1 MAGLPQTSTRPD
13 ADCQICPRLVAL
25 RNSCQQS
32 HPDWHNAPVPSLG
45 DFDAR
50 LLIIGL
56 APGRQG
62 ANRTGRP
69 FTGDAAGVYLFQMLC
84 QHGLA
89 TGAYQ
94 PDGDDDIMLQNVR
107 ITNAVRCLPPDN
119 KPVAAEV
126 NGCRPFLTA
135 EIAAMPHIDT
145 ILTLGRLAHDAT
157 CRCLGLKPADAPFG
171 HGNVWQ
177 GAAAQRNLRIVS
189 SYHCSRYNTQ
199 TGRLTDAM
207 FTDIFTVI
215 KAGWVAA

>member
-1 MAGLPQTSTRPD
+1 MTRPLLPD
-13 ADCQICPRLVAL
+13 ADCQACPRLVAL
-25 RNSCQQS
+25 RNSCRAD
-32 HPDWHNAPVPSLG
+32 HPGWHNAPVPSLG
-45 DFDAR
+45 ALGSR

-69 FTGDAAGVYLFQMLC
+69 FTGDAAGGYLFENLC
-84 QHGLA
+84 RHGLA
-89 TGAYQ
+89 TGTYHQ
-94 PDGDDDIMLQNVR
+94 DGDDDIRLRDVR

-126 NGCRPFLTA
+126 NACRSFLAA
-135 EIAAMPHIDT
+135 EIGAMPKLDT

-157 CRCLGLKPADAPFG
+157 CRSLGLRPAEVPFG
-171 HGNVWQ
+171 HGRRWRGV
-177 GAAAQRNLRIVS
+177 ADRRELRIVS

-207 FTDIFTVI
+207 FADIFREIT
-215 KAGWVAA
+215 AGWREAPR

>member
-1 MAGLPQTSTRPD
+1 MERLTVPE
-13 ADCQICPRLVAL
+13 ADCQHCPRLVTM
-25 RNSCQQS
+25 RRDCQTD

-45 DFDAR
+45 DLDAR

-69 FTGDAAGVYLFQMLC
+69 FTGDAAGGYLFQMLGR
-84 QHGLA
+84 HGLA
-89 TGAYQ
+89 SGSYHK
-94 PDGDDDIMLQNVR
+94 DGDDDIKLQDVR

-126 NGCRPFLTA
+126 NACQPFLAA
-135 EIAAMPHIDT
+135 EIEAMPRLNT
-145 ILTLGRLAHDAT
+145 ILTLGRLAHDAA
-157 CRCLGLKPADAPFG
+157 CRCLGKRPAEIPFG
-171 HGNVWQ
+171 HGHCWQ
-177 GAAAQRNLRIVS
+177 GMAGQRTLRIVS

-207 FTDIFTVI
+207 FSSIFTDITSEWQ
-215 KAGWVAA
+215 GRSG

>member
-1 MAGLPQTSTRPD
+1 LAYPAQPD
-13 ADCQICPRLVAL
+13 ANCQTCPRLVAL
-25 RNSCQQS
+25 RDSCRAS

-45 DFDAR
+45 DLGSR

-69 FTGDAAGVYLFQMLC
+69 FTGDAAGGYLFQMLGR
-84 QHGLA
+84 HGLA
-89 TGAYQ
+89 TGHYH
-94 PDGDDDIMLQNVR
+94 PDGDDDVVLRDVR

-126 NGCRPFLTA
+126 NGCRPFLQA
-135 EIAAMPHIDT
+135 EIEAMPHLDT

-157 CRCLGLKPADAPFG
+157 CRCLDLRPADLPFG
-171 HGNVWQ
+171 HGNSWH
-177 GAAAQRNLRIVS
+177 GMAGQRGLRIVS

-207 FTDIFTVI
+207 FTAIFTGI
-215 KAGWVAA
+215 KAGWATERR